1 MTTTQ
6 PASDTV
12 TDSRVSPSVPM
23 RFEVAVLPVSDVDR
37 AKAFYVGLGWQLE
50 ADVNFDA
57 ETRVVQ
63 LTPTGSPAS
72 IQFGTNWTTATPCVG
87 AVKNLYLI
95 VDDIVAARADLI
107 SHGADVSEIW
117 HREPPT
123 DLHVPGVDPERKS
136 YNSFATFSDPDGNS
150 WLLQEL
156 TVRLPG
162 RVQLPDVEELAERL
176 LETSLQHE
184 RFDQA
189 APPHHWWDWYAAHM
203 VARANGATNDEA
215 SALADKYMAEA
226 KGVVLANKDAT

>member
-1 MTTTQ
+1 MTTISSATRTTAALV
-6 PASDTV
+6 PTAI
-12 TDSRVSPSVPM
+12 PM
-23 RFEVAVLPVSDVDR
+23 RFEVAVLPVADVDR
-37 AKAFYVGLGWQLE
+37 AKAFYVGLGWQLD
-50 ADVNFDA
+50 ADFNFDA

-72 IQFGTNWTTATPCVG
+72 IQFGTNWTTATPGVG

-95 VDDIVAARADLI
+95 VDDLIAARENLI
-107 SHGADVSEIW
+107 SHGAEVSEIW
-117 HREPPT
+117 HREPGN
-123 DLHVPGVDPERKS
+123 LRAPGVDPEHNS

-162 RVQLPDVEELAERL
+162 RVQLPDVQDLAARL

-184 RFDQA
+184 RFDKA

-203 VARANGATNDEA
+203 AARANGATNEEA
-215 SALADKYMAEA
+215 SALADTYMADV
-226 KGVVLANKDAT
+226 KGIVIPTD